1 MYFNAISKNKKI
13 KEPKNYRVKPG
24 SYCSDH
30 RQFSLAHRQYILIA
44 QRK

>member
-1 MYFNAISKNKKI
+1 MYFNAISKNKKN
-13 KEPKNYRVKPG
+13 KELKNYHVKSR

-30 RQFSLAHRQYILIA
+30 QQFSLAHKQYILIA